1 MGNLKKGS
9 QNNQKRN
16 ILPTLKMKPVEIGKC
31 DFQLALSVVRE
42 MHQRCKLIL
51 KGYDFYKV
59 QISLQ

>member
-31 DFQLALSVVRE
+31 NFELALSVVRE

-51 KGYDFYKV
+51 KGYDFY
-59 QISLQ
+59 